1 MKLKMPILATP
12 QKNTV
17 YYLGEVEYSKKWLL
31 DQVLEENDDKKM
43 ILLSMIK
50 QVFDSQVYKGPRC
63 NDTACATKGK
73 CPSNRHL
80 NIILVERS
88 SMTTEEKGWRSVMI
102 HAYKTGDLK
111 EAVFETHKA
120 PSGNPIKIEFNA
132 LGVLKESEGQTGPQ
146 LQNMMK
152 GGFAELE
159 DAEMITDMKEIMKK
173 ALTDE
178 CQADVIALQTEGYEE
193 Q

>member
-1 MKLKMPILATP
+1 
-12 QKNTV
+12 
-17 YYLGEVEYSKKWLL
+17 
-31 DQVLEENDDKKM
+31 
-43 ILLSMIK
+43 
-50 QVFDSQVYKGPRC
+50 
-63 NDTACATKGK
+63 
-73 CPSNRHL
+73 
-80 NIILVERS
+80 
-88 SMTTEEKGWRSVMI
+88 MI
-102 HAYKTGDLK
+102 HAYKTGDLE

-146 LQNMMK
+146 VQNMMK

-159 DAEMITDMKEIMKK
+159 DAEMITEMKELMKK